1 VTQPLADPDQA
12 KLEARFLA
20 LVGDERA
27 IAYALVAPD
36 LRVVRASKGFT
47 HFLSTPVSPIE
58 GQALSELIWEFAG
71 MEAVLE
77 ELLRGDL
84 GSFRLDRI
92 NRETASGET
101 RYLDFQLV
109 PLDCQNP
116 GAGLLLVVQDATRA
130 CFLEQ
135 QLLQDRNELSIAQ
148 GRLAH
153 ANRELQRLSRLKSLF
168 LAIAAHD
175 LRSPLTSVRGY
186 AEIVLSELSPDS
198 PEEHGEFLL
207 NICDL
212 VERMD
217 LLIADFLE
225 LDMIEQGKLSVHLI
239 PCDLNETTREVV
251 ERMAV
256 QARNEGLALSHSLSG
271 EPNQVMA
278 DPERLRQILY
288 NLIGNAIKFT
298 PPGGKVEVVTSTD
311 PEYGLVLVRDN
322 GRGIPPEEFDYLFEL
337 YTRGQESQKG
347 RARGA
352 GLGLFIVKSFVD
364 AQHGQIQVSSQPGHG
379 TEFSVHLP
387 KSPQQ

>member
-1 VTQPLADPDQA
+1 
-12 KLEARFLA
+12 
-20 LVGDERA
+20 
-27 IAYALVAPD
+27 
-36 LRVVRASKGFT
+36 
-47 HFLSTPVSPIE
+47 
-58 GQALSELIWEFAG
+58 
-71 MEAVLE
+71 VL
-77 ELLRGDL
+77 
-84 GSFRLDRI
+84 
-92 NRETASGET
+92 
-101 RYLDFQLV
+101 
-109 PLDCQNP
+109 LDCQNP